1 MDLNNVN
8 CIVTLH
14 ICCLFGMISFL
25 FYLLFTRTKTNKQFL
40 IDRFINCQGPNKNV
54 NILTIHKKKVSNV
67 KKAFLTDFNPLSKT
81 VPIALCLVRSVAI
94 LLLGHV
100 SQGSNT
106 ITALS
111 ALRKKRQKNTKSPPF
126 PNFRHF

>member
-8 CIVTLH
+8 CLVTLH

-40 IDRFINCQGPNKNV
+40 IDRFINCPGTNKNV
-54 NILTIHKKKVSNV
+54 NILTIHKKKVLNV

-81 VPIALCLVRSVAI
+81 VPIALWLVGSVAI

-100 SQGSNT
+100 SQGANT
-106 ITALS
+106 IRALT
-111 ALRKKRQKNTKSPPF
+111 ALRKKRQK
-126 PNFRHF
+126 H